1 MNGGG
6 EFGVEVEQEEERKGK
21 AASKGGHRGGGGKS
35 KKREGK
41 VSQMNTGIAREGI
54 HLS

>member
-6 EFGVEVEQEEERKGK
+6 EFGVEVEQEEERRGK
-21 AASKGGHRGGGGKS
+21 AASKVGHRGGGGKS

-41 VSQMNTGIAREGI
+41 VSQINTSVAREDI